1 MASVAS
7 ADIASDRLLFEEE
20 LPGGAMWSHVLRR
33 HHTLRFIDVEG
44 GANVGLLLYNRDQLL
59 ERYNMPDTLKAQHTA
74 FITAGRALYSDMG
87 RILCSVS
94 ADTCGWHDTVSGH
107 QDAAGSLQKY
117 GQARYQERRNEYH
130 RNAHDCFLV
139 ELGKWGLGKQ
149 DLVPNLN
156 LFSKVVADA
165 EGKLQL
171 VPGHSRPGSYVDL
184 RAEMN
189 VLVVLNTCPHP
200 FDPGATYAPKQ
211 VKLVLYRSEPPG
223 PDDPTRNSRP
233 ENARGFTNTERYFL

>member
-1 MASVAS
+1 MPSDVSVEIPA
-7 ADIASDRLLFEEE
+7 DRLLFEEE
-20 LPGGAMWSHVLRR
+20 LPGGAMWSHVVRR
-33 HHTLRFIDVEG
+33 HHTLRLVDVEG
-44 GANVGLLLYNRDQLL
+44 GANVGMLLYNRDQPL

-107 QDAAGSLQKY
+107 LDAAGSDRKY
-117 GQARYQERRNEYH
+117 GPARYQEKRNEYH
-130 RNAHDCFLV
+130 RNAHDSFLV

-165 EGKLQL
+165 EGKLRL
-171 VPGHSRPGSYVDL
+171 VAGHSKPGSQVDL

-200 FDPGATYAPKQ
+200 FDPGPVHAPKR
-211 VKLVLYRSEPPG
+211 VRLMLYRSDPPG
-223 PDDPTRNSRP
+223 ADDLTRNSRP
-233 ENARGFTNTERYFL
+233 ENARGFSNTERYFL